1 MKLSSDEMMIIDC
14 LHQQPGQHKSLLGYH
29 KDDGTV
35 FGWTYEQL
43 GWNMSKGGIVP
54 Q

>member
-1 MKLSSDEMMIIDC
+1 MDAIDAI
-14 LHQQPGQHKSLLGYH
+14 HKQPGQHRSLLGYH
-29 KDDGTV
+29 NKDDNSV

-43 GWNMSKGGIVP
+43 GWNMTTGGVVP